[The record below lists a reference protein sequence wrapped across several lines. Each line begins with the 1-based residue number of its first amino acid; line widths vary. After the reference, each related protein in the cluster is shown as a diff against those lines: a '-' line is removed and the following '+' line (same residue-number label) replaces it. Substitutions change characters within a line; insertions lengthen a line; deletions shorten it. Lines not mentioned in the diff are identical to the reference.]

1 MYFFIQNSH
10 APVVF
15 YDQDLYLGDNS
26 QTLQIVQHIP
36 SDFWHSY
43 MDKPSESAR
52 LEYSNKC
59 WPVKL
64 KYGSSKLHFE
74 RGWFQFVRENSLQ
87 VGNVC
92 RFELIQ
98 RDDYAFKVSVRRG
111 ASEFVYC

>member
-1 MYFFIQNSH
+1 
-10 APVVF
+10 
-15 YDQDLYLGDNS
+15 
-26 QTLQIVQHIP
+26 
-36 SDFWHSY
+36 

-92 RFELIQ
+92 CFELIQ
-98 RDDYAFKVSVRRG
+98 RDDYVFKVSVRRG